1 MSKEEMPI
9 SRSLSGKLK
18 ELSLS
23 FNHLTELDDDCF
35 VGIEESLD
43 ILELS
48 FAFATD
54 VFPQR
59 ALRPLSNLLWLVL
72 DNNNFQ
78 TIEAT
83 AFYSFQ
89 RLRYINL
96 ESNRLHYLPERIF
109 LSSVHPELRDVKL
122 GYNFLEAIPDFSFH
136 NLTELRSLDLTGNR
150 IKILNSDS
158 IMDCPELV
166 TLSLAYNRITKM
178 EKNAFYGLPSLRF
191 LHLEFNKLVML
202 DLDAIAEIGG
212 PDFALNVSY
221 NAIST
226 INSGSFTNNLTRLD
240 LSFNNISHL
249 PADTFYGTPELK
261 SLDLQSNF
269 IVVLESGKIIF
280 YYIVIVQFLEY
291 NETHLINK
299 NFINFLLIANFSRH
313 LYAETL
319 GNAKSAKQQDRKLT
333 ETIFPRFRIT
343 ATVRFKWKSDH
354 STIHRAIP

>member
-1 MSKEEMPI
+1 MNLIEHYF
-9 SRSLSGKLK
+9 LDKLK

-59 ALRPLSNLLWLVL
+59 ALRPLSNLRWLVL

-89 RLRYINL
+89 QLRYINM

-122 GYNFLEAIPDFSFH
+122 GYNFLEAIPESSFH
-136 NLTELRSLDLTGNR
+136 NLTELLSLDLTGNR
-150 IKILNSDS
+150 IKVLTSGS
-158 IMDCPELV
+158 IMDCPKLV
-166 TLSLAYNRITKM
+166 TISLAYNRIQKM
-178 EKNAFYGLPSLRF
+178 ERNALYGLSSLRF
-191 LHLEFNKLVML
+191 LHLEFNKLTVL
-202 DLDAIAEIGG
+202 DLGAIAEIGG

-221 NAIST
+221 NAIAF
-226 INSGSFTNNLTRLD
+226 IDSGSTMNNLTRLD
-240 LSFNNISHL
+240 LGFNNISYL
-249 PADTFYGTPELK
+249 PANTFYGTPDLK
-261 SLDLQSNF
+261 SLNLRSNF
-269 IVVLESGKIIF
+269 LTTIESGEKNQNSSFFLICNFQKII
-280 YYIVIVQFLEY
+280 LSSS
-291 NETHLINK
+291 N
-299 NFINFLLIANFSRH
+299 
-313 LYAETL
+313 
-319 GNAKSAKQQDRKLT
+319 
-333 ETIFPRFRIT
+333 IFHQIY
-343 ATVRFKWKSDH
+343 
-354 STIHRAIP
+354 

>member
-1 MSKEEMPI
+1 MNLI
-9 SRSLSGKLK
+9 QHYFLDKLK

-59 ALRPLSNLLWLVL
+59 ALRPLSNLRWLVL

-89 RLRYINL
+89 QLRYINM

-122 GYNFLEAIPDFSFH
+122 GYNFLEAIPESSFH
-136 NLTELRSLDLTGNR
+136 NLTELLSLDLTGNR
-150 IKILNSDS
+150 IKVLSSGS
-158 IMDCPELV
+158 IMDCPKLV
-166 TLSLAYNRITKM
+166 TISLAYNRIQKM
-178 EKNAFYGLPSLRF
+178 ERNALYGLSSLRF
-191 LHLEFNKLVML
+191 LHLEFNKLTVL
-202 DLDAIAEIGG
+202 DLGAIAEIGG

-221 NAIST
+221 NAIAF
-226 INSGSFTNNLTRLD
+226 IDSGSTMNNLTRLD
-240 LSFNNISHL
+240 LGFNNISYL
-249 PADTFYGTPELK
+249 PANTFYGTPDLK
-261 SLDLQSNF
+261 SLNLRSNF
-269 IVVLESGKIIF
+269 LTTIESGEKI
-280 YYIVIVQFLEY
+280 
-291 NETHLINK
+291 K
-299 NFINFLLIANFSRH
+299 
-313 LYAETL
+313 
-319 GNAKSAKQQDRKLT
+319 
-333 ETIFPRFRIT
+333 TIFSYAI
-343 ATVRFKWKSDH
+343 FKKSKSFLAALTFFIKYTGIIKFSVINAVSQEHSRSLIWKFW
-354 STIHRAIP
+354 I

>member
-1 MSKEEMPI
+1 M
-9 SRSLSGKLK
+9 LSEKLK

-23 FNHLTELDDDCF
+23 FNHLTELSDDCF
-35 VGIEESLD
+35 IGIEESLD

-78 TIEAT
+78 SIEAT

-96 ESNRLHYLPERIF
+96 ESNRLHYLSERIF

-122 GYNFLEAIPDFSFH
+122 GYNFLEAIPEFSFH

-150 IKILNSDS
+150 IKILNTDS

-166 TLSLAYNRITKM
+166 TISLAYNRITKM
-178 EKNAFYGLPSLRF
+178 EKNAFYSLPNLRF
-191 LHLEFNKLVML
+191 LHLEFNKLTTL
-202 DLDAIAEIGG
+202 DLDAISEIGG

-221 NAIST
+221 NAISI
-226 INSGSFTNNLTRLD
+226 INSGGLMNNLTRLD
-240 LSFNNISHL
+240 LSFNNVSHL
-249 PADTFYGTPELK
+249 PADTFYGTPDLK
-261 SLDLQSNF
+261 ILDLQSNF
-269 IVVLESGKIIF
+269 IVVLEPGRVIF
-280 YYIVIVQFLEY
+280 LHIVIK
-291 NETHLINK
+291 LIK
-299 NFINFLLIANFSRH
+299 F
-313 LYAETL
+313 
-319 GNAKSAKQQDRKLT
+319 
-333 ETIFPRFRIT
+333 
-343 ATVRFKWKSDH
+343 
-354 STIHRAIP
+354 

>member
-1 MSKEEMPI
+1 LENF
-9 SRSLSGKLK
+9 LGKLK

-35 VGIEESLD
+35 VGIEDSLD

-89 RLRYINL
+89 QLRYINM

-122 GYNFLEAIPDFSFH
+122 GYNFLEAIPESSFH

-150 IKILNSDS
+150 IKILASGS
-158 IMDCPELV
+158 IMDCPKLV
-166 TLSLAYNRITKM
+166 TISLAYNRIQRM
-178 EKNAFYGLPSLRF
+178 DKNALYGLANLRF
-191 LHLEFNKLVML
+191 LHLEFNKLIAL
-202 DLDAIAEIGG
+202 DLGAIAEIGG
-212 PDFALNVSY
+212 ADFALNVSY
-221 NAIST
+221 NAIA
-226 INSGSFTNNLTRLD
+226 NVDSGSVMNNLTRLD

-249 PADTFYGTPELK
+249 SANTFYGTLDLK
-261 SLDLQSNF
+261 SLNLRSNF
-269 IVVLESGKIIF
+269 LTTIDPGE
-280 YYIVIVQFLEY
+280 
-291 NETHLINK
+291 
-299 NFINFLLIANFSRH
+299 
-313 LYAETL
+313 
-319 GNAKSAKQQDRKLT
+319 KSYL
-333 ETIFPRFRIT
+333 
-343 ATVRFKWKSDH
+343 
-354 STIHRAIP
+354 